1 MRSKLKSKE
10 DFCYTFFKGI
20 AYKQRHTTRHCK
32 SLTTLSEVLSFHL
45 IMIKIV
51 EANTKEYIE
60 NAKELIWEY
69 AQSLEFDLGFQD
81 FDKEMENFP
90 GQYAFPLGCLY
101 VALDE
106 NQPIGCVAL
115 RDLGQG
121 NCEMKRLYVKPNFR
135 GLKAGKLLA
144 EVVIKAARDMGY
156 DFMRL
161 DTIPSMKQAN
171 MLYNALGFKQIAPY
185 RFNPIEGATFFEMN
199 LKGEG

>member
-1 MRSKLKSKE
+1 
-10 DFCYTFFKGI
+10 
-20 AYKQRHTTRHCK
+20 
-32 SLTTLSEVLSFHL
+32 
-45 IMIKIV
+45 MIKIF
-51 EANTKEYIE
+51 EANTNEFIE
-60 NAKELIWEY
+60 KTKELIREY

-90 GQYAFPLGCLY
+90 GQYALPGGCLY

-115 RDLGQG
+115 RDLGHG
-121 NCEMKRLYVKPNFR
+121 ICEMKRLYVKPFFR
-135 GLKAGKLLA
+135 GQKVGKLLA

-161 DTIPSMKQAN
+161 DTIPSMKHAN

-185 RFNPIEGATFFEMN
+185 RFNPLDGATFFELN
-199 LKGEG
+199 LKKE

>member
-1 MRSKLKSKE
+1 
-10 DFCYTFFKGI
+10 
-20 AYKQRHTTRHCK
+20 
-32 SLTTLSEVLSFHL
+32 
-45 IMIKIV
+45 MIKIV
-51 EANTKEYIE
+51 EANTKEFVE
-60 NAKELIWEY
+60 SAKELIREY

-90 GQYAFPLGCLY
+90 GQYTLPQGCLY

-121 NCEMKRLYVKPNFR
+121 ICEMKRLYVKPSFR
-135 GLKAGKLLA
+135 GQKIGKLLA

-156 DFMRL
+156 DYMRL

-171 MLYNALGFKQIAPY
+171 MLYNTLGFKRIMPY
-185 RFNPIEGATFFEMN
+185 RFNPIEGATFFELN
-199 LKGEG
+199 LKYE

>member
-1 MRSKLKSKE
+1 M
-10 DFCYTFFKGI
+10 
-20 AYKQRHTTRHCK
+20 

-51 EANTKEYIE
+51 EANTKEFVE
-60 NAKELIWEY
+60 KAEELIREY

-90 GQYAFPLGCLY
+90 GPYALPGGSLY
-101 VALDE
+101 VALDA

-115 RDLGQG
+115 RDLGHG
-121 NCEMKRLYVKPNFR
+121 ICEMKRLYVKPYLR
-135 GLKAGKLLA
+135 GQKVGKLLA

-156 DFMRL
+156 DYMRL
-161 DTIPSMKQAN
+161 DTIPSMKHAN

-185 RFNPIEGATFFEMN
+185 RFNPIEGATFFELN
-199 LKGEG
+199 LKKGTHPC